1 MWCFYHMMLPQR
13 CRIGQFVV
21 CYFCKIIFDQHTW
34 TLKWHISQ
42 ENLYCSQSWKACD
55 LMIHVKTFMWH
66 VTGEIAVWNHIR
78 ILFTLDPILIE
89 MHFSCLMYCMKCG
102 CCCFRTILSDSQICQ
117 KMEQFMNWRATW
129 VSLKTIVLYIAP
141 FTVLHQSE
149 IPNKIRLSL
158 CSENPKTRWC
168 HAVDT
173 MSNFWIHCTY
183 TNIYNF

>member
-1 MWCFYHMMLPQR
+1 MWRLLCDMWQARLLYETTYGYYLLL
-13 CRIGQFVV
+13 
-21 CYFCKIIFDQHTW
+21 D
-34 TLKWHISQ
+34 LK
-42 ENLYCSQSWKACD
+42 
-55 LMIHVKTFMWH
+55 F
-66 VTGEIAVWNHIR
+66 
-78 ILFTLDPILIE
+78 LDPILIE